1 VEGTLV
7 PPGNVSAL
15 ADALIEMLG
24 DPDQQRLSGRRGRAK
39 VRQEFG
45 IEQYVRGHEQLYLSL
60 VAPERRAEIVA
71 VAEISGR
78 RYDWRLAL

>member
-1 VEGTLV
+1 V

-15 ADALIEMLG
+15 ADALVEMLG
-24 DPDQQRLSGRRGRAK
+24 DPDRQRLSGRRGRAK

-60 VAPERRAEIVA
+60 VAPERRAQIVA
-71 VAEISGR
+71 VGDR
-78 RYDWRLAL
+78 RSSV